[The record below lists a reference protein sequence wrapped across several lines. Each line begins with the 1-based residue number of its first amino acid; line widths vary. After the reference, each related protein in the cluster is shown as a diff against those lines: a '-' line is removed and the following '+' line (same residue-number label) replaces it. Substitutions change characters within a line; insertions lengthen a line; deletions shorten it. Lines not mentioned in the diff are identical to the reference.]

1 MENAMP
7 WDKIDA
13 AEYKTWNKQN
23 NFDKAIANSKMRMQ
37 NNLQMQL
44 IDDNAKWIDERN
56 NVNVYSLQINKFKN
70 EQKKLEET
78 NKKYKSLSDYNNSLP
93 FASLPYEVELM
104 KKDETLKE
112 KRESWFETLSKDV
125 YVEEAIHILDDLNQ
139 KPDTKKGFTQR
150 SNKMIKS

>member
-1 MENAMP
+1 MKKK
-7 WDKIDA
+7 KIVKRQKPIEHDIHLK
-13 AEYKTWNKQN
+13 YKCPTCDQHHWLAFREAKTK
-23 NFDKAIANSKMRMQ
+23 NFKVVCSCKTTFSP
-37 NNLQMQL
+37 
-44 IDDNAKWIDERN
+44 
-56 NVNVYSLQINKFKN
+56 VQINKFKN

-78 NKKYKSLSDYNNSLP
+78 NKKYKSLADYNNSLP
-93 FASLPYEVELM
+93 FASLPYEAELM

-139 KPDTKKGFTQR
+139 KPDTKKGFTSR